1 MAFDINKNSK
11 IGKNLS
17 SATKNNDKL
26 KAKENFKIEFID
38 INKLV
43 ENKKNLYELVN
54 IDELAED
61 IKLNGLHNNLL
72 ARPLDNGTYELIG
85 GHRRYNALKKLV
97 NEGNK
102 EFILVPVQVKKYN
115 DVDMEIN
122 LIMDNALTRELT
134 DTEKLNQVKRLKEL
148 AEEKKKLGEDVG
160 SVRKFIAKSLNLS
173 ETQVQRYSNVDKN
186 LIEELKQIL
195 NEGKMKFSSA
205 NELASLNEESQKAL
219 VNIVRE
225 NEITKSQAEQL
236 KQKVKK
242 LENDKVDE
250 IKDKSNELK
259 EQHEKLIQEV
269 ENNYKKQLEEK
280 EKNYQRLLEENRGK
294 INTIKE
300 LSEKELELEKLKKN
314 IDKNIQIKKEELEKE
329 MLQKEAEIKSK
340 AELQFEK
347 KIAEMEKQLEKEKAD
362 KEELNRK
369 LKELDE
375 AKEETDESS
384 ITKEELKKNSEVKTK
399 LESLLIA
406 LNRIKEDMNFMKK
419 NNIRITYDNLQY
431 LERVVSVS
439 KELDKLRIKAENE
452 GYI

>member
-186 LIEELKQIL
+186 LIEELKQML

-406 LNRIKEDMNFMKK
+406 LNHIKEDMNFMKK

>member
-186 LIEELKQIL
+186 LIEELKQML

>member
-186 LIEELKQIL
+186 LIEELKQML

-347 KIAEMEKQLEKEKAD
+347 KIAEMEKQLEKERAD

-375 AKEETDESS
+375 AKEETNESS
-384 ITKEELKKNSEVKTK
+384 ITKEELKKNSEVRTK
-399 LESLLIA
+399 IESVLIA
-406 LNRIKEDMNFMKK
+406 LNHIKEDMNFMKK

>member
-419 NNIRITYDNLQY
+419 L
-431 LERVVSVS
+431 
-439 KELDKLRIKAENE
+439 IKKN
-452 GYI
+452 

>member
-186 LIEELKQIL
+186 LIEELKQML

-347 KIAEMEKQLEKEKAD
+347 KIAEMEKQLEKERAD

-406 LNRIKEDMNFMKK
+406 LNHIKEDMNFMKK

>member
-406 LNRIKEDMNFMKK
+406 LNHIKEDMNFMKK

>member
-186 LIEELKQIL
+186 LIEELKQML

-242 LENDKVDE
+242 LENDKIDE

-347 KIAEMEKQLEKEKAD
+347 KIAEMEKQLEKERAD

-375 AKEETDESS
+375 AKEETNESS
-384 ITKEELKKNSEVKTK
+384 ITKEELKKNSEVRTK
-399 LESLLIA
+399 IESVLIA
-406 LNRIKEDMNFMKK
+406 LNHIKEDMNFMKK